1 MNIKNNK
8 DNFPPIK
15 KTSIGG
21 QALIEGIM
29 MRGPGSISIAVR
41 APNGEIVIENK
52 NLSITPNRTKILKIP
67 VLRGII
73 EFFRMMVIGVKALMH
88 SADFFD
94 IEEVSDAQDAPGS
107 EDKPSK
113 FETFLVK
120 VFGDKLKDAV
130 IIFSVV
136 LSIIFSVALFMIL
149 PTLFA
154 SFIPI
159 DKTSSFGIVS
169 LHLIEGLV
177 RISIFFAYIILTS
190 RLKDIERVWQYHG
203 AEHKTIHCYEHDDE
217 LTVDNVKKYT
227 TLHPRCGTSFLF
239 IVMIISTL
247 VFSFTGWGTLLQR
260 ILLRII
266 LVPLVA
272 GISYEILKLVGR
284 YDNKFTSI
292 LRAPGM
298 FFQRFTTKEP
308 DDKQIEVAI
317 AAFSNVLNRDDT
329 KELDTW

>member
-1 MNIKNNK
+1 MKIKNK
-8 DNFPPIK
+8 TDNPRPEK

-21 QALIEGIM
+21 QALIEGVM
-29 MRGPGSISIAVR
+29 MRGPTGISIAVR
-41 APNGEIVIENK
+41 APNGEIILDNK
-52 NLSITPNRTKILKIP
+52 NLRMTPNRTKVLKIP
-67 VLRGII
+67 IIRGII
-73 EFFRMMVIGVKALMH
+73 EFFRMMIIGVKALMH

-94 IEEVSDAQDAPGS
+94 IEETSDQQDNS
-107 EDKPSK
+107 VIESKPSK
-113 FETFLVK
+113 FETFATK

-130 IIFSVV
+130 IIFSV
-136 LSIIFSVALFMIL
+136 LFSIVFSVGLFMIL
-149 PTLFA
+149 PTLLA
-154 SFIPI
+154 SLVPI
-159 DKTSSFGIVS
+159 DRTSSSGVVI
-169 LHLIEGLV
+169 LHLIEGIV

-203 AEHKTIHCYEHDDE
+203 AEHKTIHCYEHNDD
-217 LTVDNVKKYT
+217 LTIENVKKYT

-247 VFSFTGWGTLLQR
+247 VFSFTGWGSTIQR
-260 ILLRII
+260 ILLRLI

-292 LRAPGM
+292 IRLPGM
-298 FFQRFTTKEP
+298 FFQKFTTKEP
-308 DDKQIEVAI
+308 DDDQIEVAI
-317 AAFSNVLNRDDT
+317 AAFNGVLDRKDT